1 MLSPQGSLSLLIKF
15 GLNKPAHNVLRKT
28 QQNGGEISSFH
39 RRCCFW
45 LYLQLILPENQSE
58 QNSMISLFGA
68 KQRCFEAKQRCF
80 EAEYR
85 CFEAEYRCF
94 EAKYRCF
101 GAEQL

>member
-15 GLNKPAHNVLRKT
+15 GLNKPAQNVLRRT

-58 QNSMISLFGA
+58 QNSMIAL
-68 KQRCFEAKQRCF
+68 FEAKQRCF

-85 CFEAEYRCF
+85 CFG
-94 EAKYRCF
+94 AKYRCF